1 MQQANTISAETAEAF
16 FGRYVNRKPNTKA
29 RYATYLRGFFAYA
42 GIPFNLKV
50 KVPRQLPPF
59 IAAQDIETLRERLG
73 DKRTHKATSFRD
85 LVLLETACK
94 EVPSKSV

>member
-1 MQQANTISAETAEAF
+1 MDDTSIANPTLRPATLHISEDSL
-16 FGRYVNRKPNTKA
+16 P
-29 RYATYLRGFFAYA
+29 YA